1 MKAKLYRNID
11 LVCLPIKAGVKEY
24 YLPQNVDWANKKIDK
39 LLFCCPQSP
48 GLDPMDG
55 TTSVVNIA
63 TIGGL
68 NAYVNLYGNGEKE
81 IMHETHIDNLLSI
94 NNEPLEVNAV
104 LNLRLSNIR
113 LATAPVADG
122 TLLMYVFY
130 GTSTAEDYELPTNSL
145 TCVFPMAANEEL
157 TFQELINQYVSSL
170 PGKIKGICCYGAE
183 YNPAYMTLRDK
194 SLTYI
199 INSVHTELMR
209 PNIYNGSTAE
219 DIQEH
224 TFWLADLNID
234 FDYSRIRNAQNAATT
249 QTITFY
255 F

>member
-24 YLPQNVDWANKKIDK
+24 YLPQNVDWANKKIDR

-48 GLDPMDG
+48 CLDPVDG
-55 TTSVVNIA
+55 KTPIVNIA
-63 TIGGL
+63 TINSL
-68 NAYVNLYGNGEKE
+68 DAYVNLYGDGERE
-81 IMHETHIDNLLSI
+81 IMHETHINNLLTL

-113 LATAPVADG
+113 LATAPSADG
-122 TLLMYVFY
+122 TLLIYVFW
-130 GTSTAEDYELPTNSL
+130 GTSTAEDFDVPCNSL

-157 TFQELINQYVSSL
+157 TFQRLINQYVSSL
-170 PGKIKGICCYGAE
+170 PGKIKGIMCYNAE
-183 YNPAYMTLRDK
+183 HEPAYMTLRDK
-194 SLTYI
+194 ELTYI
-199 INSVHTELMR
+199 INNAHTELMR
-209 PNIYNGSTAE
+209 PNIYNGTTAE

-234 FDYSRIRNAQNAATT
+234 FDYSRIRNAQNAAIN
-249 QTITFY
+249 QMITFY